1 MKYEAFQTDSFSN
14 YFEQWTISSYSKK
27 EQEEN
32 ELVCKTTCSQAYH
45 VVENKGVR
53 VLSNWLQVTDK
64 VHNNTTPTIWLQP

>member
-1 MKYEAFQTDSFSN
+1 MGYCIFLVTWTKYVHC
-14 YFEQWTISSYSKK
+14 SYSEK

-64 VHNNTTPTIWLQP
+64 VHNITTLTIWLQP